1 MYDHGFMDNTN
12 CQAVH
17 ETMVV
22 HMTWVWTFSNNYNNH
37 PRMCVWGTL
46 CGKVDKHSPFDIYI
60 WFYIGSDHR
69 YLNRFEWIT
78 LYMCDLY
85 YHRITTTNG
94 CFVDGILSV
103 DYSTNEL
110 FRQQIS
116 WNFMCMT
123 YSVICGYFSNST
135 HRNILWLD
143 TFHIWHYQIGMGY

>member
-1 MYDHGFMDNTN
+1 MVSWIIPIVRQSMKQWSYIWLEFGLFSTIITIIRACACWALFAVTLTNT
-12 CQAVH
+12 VH
-17 ETMVV
+17 LI
-22 HMTWVWTFSNNYNNH
+22 Y
-37 PRMCVWGTL
+37 
-46 CGKVDKHSPFDIYI
+46 IYI

-110 FRQQIS
+110 FREQIS